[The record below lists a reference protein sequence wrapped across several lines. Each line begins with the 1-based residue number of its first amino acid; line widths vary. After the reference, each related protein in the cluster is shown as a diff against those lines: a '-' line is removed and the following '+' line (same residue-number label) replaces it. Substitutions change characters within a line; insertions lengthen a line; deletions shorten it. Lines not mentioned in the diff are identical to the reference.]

1 MIFLNYLILNFWEVH
16 KNESR
21 KSRQVQTG
29 KVQQKTCHKEKK
41 HEEKR
46 YDLIVIF
53 KEEKYSDIRNNESLN
68 QLANWSYYSKKGFRG
83 FCLQTKEELEG
94 TIIQELALE
103 KDDFEVINGDPELY
117 VPS

>member
-1 MIFLNYLILNFWEVH
+1 MGFNIYIFIIAVIIVGLYFYMN
-16 KNESR
+16 KN
-21 KSRQVQTG
+21 
-29 KVQQKTCHKEKK
+29 KEKK

-53 KEEKYSDIRNNESLN
+53 KEEKYTDIRNNESLN
-68 QLANWSYYSKKGFRG
+68 QLANWS
-83 FCLQTKEELEG
+83 LQTKEEKEG

-117 VPS
+117 VPSQKGLLVCIIYTNKFFYEKLDFY

>member
-1 MIFLNYLILNFWEVH
+1 M
-16 KNESR
+16 
-21 KSRQVQTG
+21 
-29 KVQQKTCHKEKK
+29 KK
-41 HEEKR
+41 KR

-53 KEEKYSDIRNNESLN
+53 KEEKYTNIRNNESLN

-83 FCLQTKEELEG
+83 FCLQTKEELEE